1 MAAWVY
7 FSTTCDL
14 NFAPLSHL
22 LFWGK
27 TNFKF
32 LFQAKKE
39 PITDELSTVLDAKV
53 TVTANFDVKVEGG
66 KVPDEVRN

>member
-1 MAAWVY
+1 MMY
-7 FSTTCDL
+7 
-14 NFAPLSHL
+14 NFAPHL
-22 LFWGK
+22 QFWRK

>member
-1 MAAWVY
+1 MFIDNSKYLWYITLLLISY
-7 FSTTCDL
+7 FDDKL
-14 NFAPLSHL
+14 IL
-22 LFWGK
+22 K
-27 TNFKF
+27 V